1 MAKTTV
7 TEIEPSIDQTVQP
20 LMYSDESLGQ
30 ALGVSKWTIER
41 ARKAGELP
49 AYKIGSLVRITR
61 EDAMTWAQARPWE
74 PKKASA

>member
-7 TEIEPSIDQTVQP
+7 TEIEPSADQTVQP

-49 AYKIGSLVRITR
+49 AYNIGSLVRITR
-61 EDAMTWAQARPWE
+61 EDAMTWAQSRPWE